1 MAINRDTLLLFVSL
15 LCRVVVGDAFH
26 PEYSLLRL
34 QSIIGDAAS
43 QEDVQAL
50 KTMADDLSYCSNK
63 ERAVKRWVDNHL
75 QDADPSI
82 GAALRRFA
90 RALCTSDRYIRGQ
103 VWKALGDDGPL
114 GSDMDTLTEQYTRD
128 FATVYQ
134 NDALY
139 AFSAFTVQYMYMLD
153 YSAARM
159 QLMVDALAG
168 IRQLYA
174 PGSTPKRWLIC
185 AYRTLYWEPLYLD
198 TPTISY
204 TDSDGLSIFN
214 ETVAEGRQLWEQDGA
229 YCDSIKA

>member
-15 LCRVVVGDAFH
+15 LCRLVAGDAFH

-50 KTMADDLSYCSNK
+50 KKMADDLSYCSNK

-75 QDADPSI
+75 Q
-82 GAALRRFA
+82 
-90 RALCTSDRYIRGQ
+90 
-103 VWKALGDDGPL
+103 
-114 GSDMDTLTEQYTRD
+114 LTEQYTRD